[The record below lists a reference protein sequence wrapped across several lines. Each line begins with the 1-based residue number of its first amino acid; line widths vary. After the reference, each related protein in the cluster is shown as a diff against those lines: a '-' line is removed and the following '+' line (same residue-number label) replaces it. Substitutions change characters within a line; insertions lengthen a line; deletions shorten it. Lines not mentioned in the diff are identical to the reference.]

1 MQIKK
6 QIPVSAALQN
16 FREDESVRFICYGLA
31 KMMNAEFNFTPAG
44 SAAWAC
50 YAELERKFGI
60 NTFSNQINRQLW
72 QFLVNLG
79 FQNEHETHYG
89 FDFVD
94 FYIYT
99 SGRTKYNVTFED
111 GMREFRIQ
119 IMEFILALDPNA
131 VFDIDLN
138 SKYD

>member
-31 KMMNAEFNFTPAG
+31 KMMNAEFNFTHDDR
-44 SAAWAC
+44 AWAC

-60 NTFSNQINRQLW
+60 STFSNQINRQLW
-72 QFLVNLG
+72 QFLVKLG
-79 FQNEHETHYG
+79 FQNEHVTFYG
-89 FDFVD
+89 FDFVN
-94 FYIYT
+94 FYIHT
-99 SGRTKYNVTFED
+99 AGRTKYNVTFED